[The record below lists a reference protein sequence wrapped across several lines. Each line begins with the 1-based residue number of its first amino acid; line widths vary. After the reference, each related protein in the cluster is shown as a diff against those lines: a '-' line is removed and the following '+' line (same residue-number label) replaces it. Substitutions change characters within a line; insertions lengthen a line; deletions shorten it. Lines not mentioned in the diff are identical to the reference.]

1 MVDIVGLFLYNLY
14 MQLLQRNKPTT
25 LVCTGNLDYEVE
37 WDSEEPLFL
46 VKYDD
51 KIIKELERDGY
62 RMHPLVPEIIVWSKS
77 LDFQTTY
84 IARKEDFDYM
94 EMF

>member
-1 MVDIVGLFLYNLY
+1 M
-14 MQLLQRNKPTT
+14 
-25 LVCTGNLDYEVE
+25 E
-37 WDSEEPLFL
+37 WDSNEPLFL
-46 VKYDD
+46 VENND
-51 KIIKELERDGY
+51 KILKELDNDGY

-84 IARKEDFDYM
+84 IARKEDFDWM

>member
-1 MVDIVGLFLYNLY
+1 MA
-14 MQLLQRNKPTT
+14 QLLQRNKSTT
-25 LVCTGNLDYEVE
+25 LVCTYNFEHEME
-37 WDSEEPLFL
+37 WDSDEPLFL
-46 VKYDD
+46 VQYDD
-51 KIIKELERDGY
+51 KIINHVESNGY
-62 RMHPLVPEIIVWSKS
+62 RMHSLVPEIIVWSKS

>member
-1 MVDIVGLFLYNLY
+1 

-25 LVCTGNLDYEVE
+25 LVCTGNLEHEME
-37 WDSEEPLFL
+37 WDSNEPLFL
-46 VKYDD
+46 VKYDE
-51 KIIKELERDGY
+51 KILKELDSMGY

>member
-1 MVDIVGLFLYNLY
+1 
-14 MQLLQRNKPTT
+14 MQLLVRNKPTS
-25 LVCTGNLDYEVE
+25 LVCTYNLEYEME

-46 VKYDD
+46 IENND
-51 KIIKELERDGY
+51 KIIDHIESNGY

-84 IARKEDFDYM
+84 IARKEDFDWM

>member
-1 MVDIVGLFLYNLY
+1 MA
-14 MQLLQRNKPTT
+14 QLLIRNKPTS
-25 LVCTGNLDYEVE
+25 LVCTANTEYEMN
-37 WDSEEPLFL
+37 WDSDDQLFL
-46 VKYDD
+46 VEHDD
-51 KIIKELERDGY
+51 KIIKELEYQGY
-62 RMHPLVPEIIVWSKS
+62 RMHPLVPEIIVWSKA

>member
-1 MVDIVGLFLYNLY
+1 
-14 MQLLQRNKPTT
+14 MQLLVRNKPTN
-25 LVCTGNLDYEVE
+25 LVCTGNLEYEMD
-37 WDSEEPLFL
+37 WDSDEPLFL
-46 VKYDD
+46 IKHND
-51 KIIKELERDGY
+51 KIIKELEIDGY

-84 IARKEDFDYM
+84 IARKEDFDEL

>member
-1 MVDIVGLFLYNLY
+1 

-25 LVCTGNLDYEVE
+25 LVCTGNTEYEMD
-37 WDSEEPLFL
+37 WDSNEPLFL
-46 VKYDD
+46 IENND
-51 KIIKELERDGY
+51 KIIKELENDGY

>member
-1 MVDIVGLFLYNLY
+1 
-14 MQLLQRNKPTT
+14 MQLLQANKPTT
-25 LVCTGNLDYEVE
+25 LICTGNPEYEME
-37 WDSEEPLFL
+37 WDSDEPIFL
-46 VKYDD
+46 VKYDE
-51 KIIKELERDGY
+51 KILKELDEQGY

-84 IARKEDFDYM
+84 VARKEDFDYM

>member
-1 MVDIVGLFLYNLY
+1 
-14 MQLLQRNKPTT
+14 MQLLQRNKPTN
-25 LVCTGNLDYEVE
+25 LVCTANPEYEMQ
-37 WDSEEPLFL
+37 WDSDEPIFL
-46 VKYDD
+46 IEQDE
-51 KIIKELERDGY
+51 KILKELEDNNY

-84 IARKEDFDYM
+84 VARKEDFDYM